1 MTTKNY
7 TISELSINT
16 IRTLTIDS
24 VEKAQHGHAG
34 MPMGAAAMAYALWKK
49 HLTIS
54 PENPSWFNRD
64 RFVLSAGHGSNLLYN
79 LLHLSGYPVTID
91 DLKQTRQWGSKT
103 PGHPEYGITPGVEAT
118 TGPLGQGIPVS
129 VGMAIAEKHL
139 AEVYNK
145 PNYKIVDHYTYTICG
160 DGDLMEGVSYEAIS
174 LAGHLQLDKLIVLY
188 DSNDI
193 SLDGD
198 LDISFSDHIQK
209 RFEAA
214 RWQYLKVEDGNDVE
228 AISKA
233 IEEAKQDQEHPTV
246 IEIKTTI
253 GYGSP
258 SLQGTHHAHSDPL
271 GKEEMERTKK
281 AYRWEHEP
289 FHVPEEVYAD
299 FTSIKE
305 KGKSAEKN
313 WHHLCEAY
321 KADYPELAEQLKRIV
336 DGELADDWDTEL
348 PAYSPRDTLAT
359 RVASGDTLNK
369 LAQKLPEFIGGSADL
384 DSSTKTRL
392 TNEADFKRG
401 QYQGRNLRF
410 GVREFAMGAIAN
422 GLALH
427 HLRPFV
433 STFFVFSDYLRPAI
447 RLASLMELPVTYVF
461 THDSVAVG
469 QDGPTHQPIEHL
481 ASFRAMPGL
490 SVIRPADANETKEAW
505 KLAVE
510 NTSQPT
516 MLVLGR
522 QGLPTLKGS
531 AELAK
536 EGVEKGAYVISEAA
550 QAPEGMLIA
559 AGSEVSLAVEAQQEL
574 EKQGIFVNVVS
585 MPSWDRFE
593 KQSEA
598 YKESVLPKNI
608 KKRVSVEMG
617 SKLGWREYV
626 GDSGIVMSINSFGA
640 SAPGNEVIER
650 YGYTVENVVNTY
662 KKLY

>member
-1 MTTKNY
+1 MTTKDY

-49 HLTIS
+49 HLTIN

-79 LLHLSGYPVTID
+79 LLHLSGYPVTME
-91 DLKQTRQWGSKT
+91 DLKETRQWGSKT

-145 PNYKIVDHYTYTICG
+145 PNYKLVDHYTYTICG

-174 LAGHLQLDKLIVLY
+174 LAGHLQLDKLVVLY

-198 LDISFSDHIQK
+198 LGISFSDHIQK

-228 AISKA
+228 TISKA
-233 IEEAKQDQEHPTV
+233 IEEAKQDKERPTV

-271 GKEEMERTKK
+271 GKEEIERTKEV
-281 AYRWEHEP
+281 YGWEYEP

-299 FTSIKE
+299 FASIKE
-305 KGKSAEKN
+305 KGEAAEQN
-313 WHHLCEAY
+313 WHKLFEMY
-321 KADYPELAEQLKRIV
+321 KADYPELAEQLNRIIA
-336 DGELADDWDTEL
+336 GELAEDWDTDL
-348 PAYSPRDTLAT
+348 PTYSSEDTLAT

-369 LAQKLPEFIGGSADL
+369 LAQKLPELIGGSADL

-392 TNEADFKRG
+392 TNEEDFKRG

-461 THDSVAVG
+461 THDTVAVG

-505 KLAVE
+505 KLAVQ

-522 QGLPTLKGS
+522 QGLPTLENS

-536 EGVEKGAYVISEAA
+536 AGVEKGAYVISKAA
-550 QAPEGMLIA
+550 QEPEGILIA
-559 AGSEVSLAVEAQQEL
+559 AGSEVSLAMEAQKEL

-598 YKESVLPKNI
+598 YKDSVLPKSI

-626 GDSGIVMSINSFGA
+626 GDSGIVMSIDSFGA
-640 SAPGNEVIER
+640 SAPGNEVIAR
-650 YGYTVENVVNTY
+650 YGYTVENVVHTY
-662 KKLY
+662 KKL

>member
-1 MTTKNY
+1 MTTKDY

-34 MPMGAAAMAYALWKK
+34 MPMGAAPMAYALWKK
-49 HLTIS
+49 HLSIN
-54 PENPSWFNRD
+54 PESPSWFNRD

-79 LLHLSGYPVTID
+79 LLHLSGYPITIE

-139 AEVYNK
+139 AEIYNK
-145 PNYKIVDHYTYTICG
+145 PDYKMIDHYTYTICG

-214 RWQYLKVEDGNDVE
+214 CWQYLNVEDGNDVE
-228 AISKA
+228 AITKA
-233 IEEAKQDQEHPTV
+233 IEEAKQDKERPTV

-258 SLQGTHHAHSDPL
+258 NLQGTHHAHSDPL
-271 GKEEMERTKK
+271 GKEEIERTKEV
-281 AYRWEHEP
+281 YGWEYEP
-289 FHVPEEVYAD
+289 FHVPKEVYED
-299 FTSIKE
+299 FATIKE
-305 KGKSAEKN
+305 NGKTAEEK
-313 WHHLCEAY
+313 WHKMFEIY
-321 KADYPELAEQLKRIV
+321 KTDYPELGEQLNRIV
-336 DGELADDWDTEL
+336 KGELADDWDMYL
-348 PAYSPRDTLAT
+348 PTYSSEDTLAT
-359 RVASGDTLNK
+359 RVASGSTLNK
-369 LAQKLPEFIGGSADL
+369 LAEKLPELIGGCADL

-392 TNEADFKRG
+392 TNEGDFKRG

-427 HLRPFV
+427 HLRPFI

-522 QGLPTLKGS
+522 QGLPTLKNS

-536 EGVEKGAYVISEAA
+536 DGVRKGAYVVSKSVQE
-550 QAPEGMLIA
+550 PEGILIA
-559 AGSEVSLAVEAQQEL
+559 AGSEVNLAIEAQKEL
-574 EKQGIFVNVVS
+574 EKQDIFVNVVS

-593 KQSEA
+593 IQSEA
-598 YKESVLPKNI
+598 YKESVLPRGI
-608 KKRVSVEMG
+608 RKRVSIEMG

-626 GDSGIVMSINSFGA
+626 GDSGIVMSIDSFGA

-650 YGYTVENVVNTY
+650 YGYTIENVVNTY
-662 KKLY
+662 KCL